1 MSKLNLDYFHGS
13 EAEQFSFYR
22 LPKILFTDDRFA
34 DVSSEAKI
42 LYGLLLDRMG
52 LSIKNGWIDEE
63 NRVYIYFKLDDVID
77 MLKIGKDKGIKLF
90 AELDAEKGCG
100 LIKRRRQGLGKPTI
114 IYVMNFVSQSEP
126 EEQPESET
134 DELCDFQTSEKPRPG
149 CRNSAEVLTSEKP
162 ISGVLKNRSL
172 DFRKSRPSEVGKSN
186 SKDNEFKYNNINNTY
201 ANKTYS
207 ISSYQ
212 QQKINMEDVIDEI
225 EKYKNIVSKNID
237 YECLKQNY
245 GADMADGVL
254 ELITEI
260 VCCRKPVVVVA
271 CQELPQS
278 MVKERFLKLNY
289 THIEYVFD
297 CLKKNGSRVRNIKS
311 YTITMLYNSYTT
323 IGHYYTAEVAADSII
338 ERSVR

>member
-1 MSKLNLDYFHGS
+1 MSNLNLDYFHGS

-52 LSIKNGWIDEE
+52 LSVKNGWIDEE

-126 EEQPESET
+126 EEQPKSETSKT
-134 DELCDFQTSEKPRPG
+134 DELCDFQTSEKPRSG

-162 ISGVLKNRSL
+162 TSGVLKKRSL
-172 DFRKSRPSEVGKSN
+172 DFRKSRPLEDGKTEA
-186 SKDNEFKYNNINNTY
+186 KDNEFNYNNINNIY
-201 ANKTYS
+201 ANDTYP

-212 QQKINMEDVIDEI
+212 RQEAKAEDVIDEI
-225 EKYKNIVSKNID
+225 EKYRHIISKNID

-245 GADMADGVL
+245 GDDMADGVL
-254 ELITEI
+254 ELMTEI
-260 VCCRKPVVVVA
+260 VCCRKPIVVVA
-271 CQELPQS
+271 CQELPQA
-278 MVKERFLKLNY
+278 MVKERFLKLDY

-297 CLKKNGSRVRNIKS
+297 SLKKNGSRVRNIKS
-311 YTITMLYNSYTT
+311 YMITMLYNSYTT
-323 IGHYYTAEVAADSII
+323 IGHYYTAEVAADSMI
-338 ERSVR
+338 

>member
-134 DELCDFQTSEKPRPG
+134 DELCDFQTSEKP
-149 CRNSAEVLTSEKP
+149 T
-162 ISGVLKNRSL
+162 SGVLKNRSL
-172 DFRKSRPSEVGKSN
+172 DFRKSRPLEDGKTEGKN
-186 SKDNEFKYNNINNTY
+186 NEFNYNNINNTY

-212 QQKINMEDVIDEI
+212 QQIIDMEDVIDEI
-225 EKYKNIVSKNID
+225 EKYRNIVSKNID

-278 MVKERFLKLNY
+278 LVKERFLKLNY
-289 THIEYVFD
+289 AHIEYVFD

-311 YTITMLYNSYTT
+311 YTVTMLYNSYTT
-323 IGHYYTAEVAADSII
+323 IGYYYTAEVAADSII
-338 ERSVR
+338 

>member
-90 AELDAEKGCG
+90 AERPLEG
-100 LIKRRRQGLGKPTI
+100 GKT
-114 IYVMNFVSQSEP
+114 E
-126 EEQPESET
+126 
-134 DELCDFQTSEKPRPG
+134 G
-149 CRNSAEVLTSEKP
+149 
-162 ISGVLKNRSL
+162 KN
-172 DFRKSRPSEVGKSN
+172 
-186 SKDNEFKYNNINNTY
+186 NEFNYNNINNINANDTY
-201 ANKTYS
+201 H

-212 QQKINMEDVIDEI
+212 QQETDAEDVIDEI
-225 EKYKNIVSKNID
+225 EKYRYIISKNID

-245 GADMADGVL
+245 GDDMADGVL
-254 ELITEI
+254 ELMTEI
-260 VCCRKPVVVVA
+260 VCCRKPIVVVA
-271 CQELPQS
+271 CQELPQA
-278 MVKERFLKLNY
+278 MVKERFLKLEY

-311 YTITMLYNSYTT
+311 YMITMLYNSYTT
-323 IGHYYTAEVAADSII
+323 IDHYYSYNSHTYSCARGYSTDYRSFIEFECEKAVRDNLKIVVIYNSSYVDRSKCPEKIRYMGTHIAAKKPYTYSWDYDSIKMAI
-338 ERSVR
+338 V

>member
-63 NRVYIYFKLDDVID
+63 NRVYIYFKLDDVMD
-77 MLKIGKDKGIKLF
+77 MLRIGKDKGIKLF

-114 IYVMNFVSQSEP
+114 IYVMNFVSQSET

-134 DELCDFQTSEKPRPG
+134 DKVCNFQTSEKPKSG

-162 ISGVLKNRSL
+162 TSGVLKNRSL
-172 DFRKSRPSEVGKSN
+172 DFRKSRPLEDGKTEGKN
-186 SKDNEFKYNNINNTY
+186 NEFNYNNINNIY
-201 ANKTYS
+201 ANDTYP
-207 ISSYQ
+207 ILSYQ
-212 QQKINMEDVIDEI
+212 QQEAEAEDVIDGI
-225 EKYKNIVSKNID
+225 EKYRHIISKNID

-245 GADMADGVL
+245 GDDMADGVL
-254 ELITEI
+254 ELMTEI
-260 VCCRKPVVVVA
+260 VCCRKPIVVVA
-271 CQELPQS
+271 CQELPQA
-278 MVKERFLKLNY
+278 MVKERFLKLDY

-311 YTITMLYNSYTT
+311 YMITMLYNSYTT

-338 ERSVR
+338 GGM

>member
-134 DELCDFQTSEKPRPG
+134 DELCDFQTSEKPRSG

-162 ISGVLKNRSL
+162 
-172 DFRKSRPSEVGKSN
+172 N
-186 SKDNEFKYNNINNTY
+186 S
-201 ANKTYS
+201 
-207 ISSYQ
+207 
-212 QQKINMEDVIDEI
+212 
-225 EKYKNIVSKNID
+225 
-237 YECLKQNY
+237 
-245 GADMADGVL
+245 
-254 ELITEI
+254 
-260 VCCRKPVVVVA
+260 
-271 CQELPQS
+271 
-278 MVKERFLKLNY
+278 
-289 THIEYVFD
+289 
-297 CLKKNGSRVRNIKS
+297 
-311 YTITMLYNSYTT
+311 
-323 IGHYYTAEVAADSII
+323 
-338 ERSVR
+338 

>member
-134 DELCDFQTSEKPRPG
+134 DELCDFQTSEKPKSGLPQ
-149 CRNSAEVLTSEKP
+149 KP
-162 ISGVLKNRSL
+162 TFGGRKNR
-172 DFRKSRPSEVGKSN
+172 G
-186 SKDNEFKYNNINNTY
+186 
-201 ANKTYS
+201 
-207 ISSYQ
+207 
-212 QQKINMEDVIDEI
+212 
-225 EKYKNIVSKNID
+225 
-237 YECLKQNY
+237 
-245 GADMADGVL
+245 
-254 ELITEI
+254 
-260 VCCRKPVVVVA
+260 
-271 CQELPQS
+271 
-278 MVKERFLKLNY
+278 
-289 THIEYVFD
+289 
-297 CLKKNGSRVRNIKS
+297 
-311 YTITMLYNSYTT
+311 
-323 IGHYYTAEVAADSII
+323 
-338 ERSVR
+338 

>member
-22 LPKILFTDDRFA
+22 LPKILFTDDRFS

-100 LIKRRRQGLGKPTI
+100 LIKRRRQGLGKQTI

-134 DELCDFQTSEKPRPG
+134 DELCDFQTSEKPRSG

-162 ISGVLKNRSL
+162 TSGVLKNRSL
-172 DFRKSRPSEVGKSN
+172 DFRKSRPLEDGKTEGKN
-186 SKDNEFKYNNINNTY
+186 NEFNYNNINNIN
-201 ANKTYS
+201 ANDTNP
-207 ISSYQ
+207 ILSYQ
-212 QQKINMEDVIDEI
+212 ESGAVGKCDMIGEI
-225 EKYKNIVSKNID
+225 RRYKEIISDNID
-237 YECLKQNY
+237 YETLKQNY
-245 GADMADGVL
+245 GNDMADGVL
-254 ELITEI
+254 ELMTEI
-260 VCCRKPVVVVA
+260 VCYHKPTVVIA
-271 CQELPQS
+271 CQELPKKI
-278 MVKERFLKLNY
+278 VKDRFLNLDY

-297 CLKKNGSRVRNIKS
+297 CLRKTGNRVRNIKS
-311 YTITMLYNSYTT
+311 YMLTMLYNSYTT
-323 IGHYYTAEVAADSII
+323 IGHYYTAEVAADSLL
-338 ERSVR
+338 